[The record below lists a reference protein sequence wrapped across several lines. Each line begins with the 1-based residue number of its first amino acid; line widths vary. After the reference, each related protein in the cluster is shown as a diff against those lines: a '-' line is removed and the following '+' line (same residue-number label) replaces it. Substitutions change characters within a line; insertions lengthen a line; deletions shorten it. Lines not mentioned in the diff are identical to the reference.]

1 MYFRFS
7 LGEFLTTQL
16 VSEDVNSH
24 GLYLRSMPK
33 FEVRANFKVSR

>member
-16 VSEDVNSH
+16 VLEDVNS
-24 GLYLRSMPK
+24 LYLRSMPK